1 MDKLT
6 IETPAQWLKA
16 QQLRQSKIIGAM
28 MPSLY
33 IKETVVYEFYKWSTH
48 KAMFTGFALGLG
60 FAVMVVAIVKLAG
73 R

>member
-1 MDKLT
+1 
-6 IETPAQWLKA
+6 
-16 QQLRQSKIIGAM
+16 

-60 FAVMVVAIVKLAG
+60 FAVAVVCIVKMMG
-73 R
+73 V